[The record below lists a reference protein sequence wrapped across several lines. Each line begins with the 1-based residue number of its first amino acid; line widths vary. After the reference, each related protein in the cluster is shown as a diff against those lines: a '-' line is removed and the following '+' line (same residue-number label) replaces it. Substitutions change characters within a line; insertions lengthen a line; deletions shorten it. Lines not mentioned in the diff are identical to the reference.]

1 MDVDKVDRRC
11 CNHKV
16 EIGCSIDT
24 VLNNII
30 LILILVLDTNMH
42 NSVLP
47 QFDNLAARMPESKF
61 NIVAETTSLAPDH
74 GDGKFF
80 KFQDKSSSSD
90 SGLFS
95 LSPLNLLNTR
105 AHLPISVQRR
115 WQQRETSRAMIMP

>member
-61 NIVAETTSLAPDH
+61 NIVAETTSLGQTCLGYFRIKP
-74 GDGKFF
+74 
-80 KFQDKSSSSD
+80 
-90 SGLFS
+90 
-95 LSPLNLLNTR
+95 
-105 AHLPISVQRR
+105 
-115 WQQRETSRAMIMP
+115 

>member
-30 LILILVLDTNMH
+30 IILILVLDTNMH

-61 NIVAETTSLAPDH
+61 NIVAETTSLA
-74 GDGKFF
+74 
-80 KFQDKSSSSD
+80 
-90 SGLFS
+90 
-95 LSPLNLLNTR
+95 
-105 AHLPISVQRR
+105 RR
-115 WQQRETSRAMIMP
+115 S